1 MGPSPRER
9 QGQEVTT
16 YMIMK
21 FLLGS
26 LLALAS
32 LPVLYPAKY
41 AENLG
46 MSYRPMNAC
55 GRGITCRIFILQQ
68 G

>member
-1 MGPSPRER
+1 
-9 QGQEVTT
+9 
-16 YMIMK
+16 MIMK

-41 AENLG
+41 AEHLG